1 MGKNYRNCSK
11 TSKNPKRPF
20 EKDRLDSELLLLG
33 TYGLKNKK
41 EIWRVQYT
49 LARIRKAARI
59 LLTLPED
66 DPKRIF
72 EGEALIKR
80 MVRLGVLEKDQ
91 QKLDY
96 VLGLTLKQFLD
107 RRLQTIVFTKGKFA
121 NSIHEARCLI
131 YQRKISINKGNRKQ
145 IINIP
150 SFMVRSKNVQHIHND
165 TNSKDNSRTKRRTIK
180 KNEEKAQNDDNDD

>member
-1 MGKNYRNCSK
+1 MGKNYRNNSK
-11 TSKNPKRPF
+11 TSKNPKRPY
-20 EKDRLDSELLLLG
+20 EKERLDNELLILG

-80 MVRLGVLEKDQ
+80 MSRLGVLEKEQ

-107 RRLQTIVFTKGKFA
+107 RRLQSIVFSKGKVA
-121 NSIHEARCLI
+121 NSIHEARSLI
-131 YQRKISINKGNRKQ
+131 FQRKISINKGNRKQ
-145 IINIP
+145 IVNIP
-150 SFMVRSKNVQHIHND
+150 SFLVRSRNVQHIHTD
-165 TNSKDNSRTKRRTIK
+165 TTSKDASRTKKRTVK
-180 KNEEKAQNDDNDD
+180 RNEEKAANKADEE

>member
-1 MGKNYRNCSK
+1 MGKNYRNHSK
-11 TSKNPKRPF
+11 NMKNPKRPY
-20 EKDRLDSELLLLG
+20 EKERIDSELLTIG
-33 TYGLKNKK
+33 TFGLKSKR

-59 LLTLPED
+59 LLTLPD
-66 DPKRIF
+66 THPKRVF

-80 MVRLGVLEKDQ
+80 MTKLGVLSKEQ

-107 RRLQTIVFTKGKFA
+107 RRLQSIVFNKEKFA
-121 NSIHEARCLI
+121 NSIHEARTLI
-131 YQRKISINKGNRKQ
+131 FQRKISISKGSRKQ

-150 SFMVRSKNVQHIHND
+150 SYMVRTRNESHIHKSFD
-165 TNSKDNSRTKRRTIK
+165 TKDNSRTRKRTAK
-180 KNEEKAQNDDNDD
+180 KNAEKAAGKDD

>member
-1 MGKNYRNCSK
+1 MGKNYRNNSK
-11 TSKNPKRPF
+11 TSKNPKRPY
-20 EKDRLDSELLLLG
+20 EKERLDNELLLLG

-80 MVRLGVLEKDQ
+80 MSRLGVLEKEQ

-107 RRLQTIVFTKGKFA
+107 RRLQSIVFSKGKVA
-121 NSIHEARCLI
+121 NSIHEARTLI
-131 YQRKISINKGNRKQ
+131 FQRKISINKGNRKQ
-145 IINIP
+145 IVNIP
-150 SFMVRSKNVQHIHND
+150 SFLVRSRNVQHIHTD
-165 TNSKDNSRTKRRTIK
+165 TTSKDASRTKKRTVK
-180 KNEEKAQNDDNDD
+180 RNEEKAANKADEA

>member
-1 MGKNYRNCSK
+1 MGKNYRNSSK
-11 TSKNPKRPF
+11 SSKNPKRPY
-20 EKDRLDSELLLLG
+20 EKERLDSELLLLG

-66 DPKRIF
+66 DSKRIF

-80 MVRLGVLEKDQ
+80 MSRLGLLEKDQ

-107 RRLQTIVFTKGKFA
+107 RRLQSIVFSKGKVA
-121 NSIHEARCLI
+121 NSIHEARTLI
-131 YQRKISINKGNRKQ
+131 FQRKISINKGNRKQ
-145 IINIP
+145 IVNIP
-150 SFMVRSKNVQHIHND
+150 SFLVRSRNVQHIHTD
-165 TNSKDNSRTKRRTIK
+165 TATKDTSRTRKRTIK
-180 KNEEKAQNDDNDD
+180 KNLEKAANKEEES

>member
-1 MGKNYRNCSK
+1 MGKNYRNRSK
-11 TSKNPKRPF
+11 TSKNPKRPY
-20 EKDRLDSELLLLG
+20 EKERLDNELLLLG

-66 DPKRIF
+66 HPKRIF

-80 MVRLGVLEKDQ
+80 MTRLGVLAKDQ

-107 RRLQTIVFTKGKFA
+107 RRLQSIVFSKSKFA
-121 NSIHEARCLI
+121 NSIHEARVLI
-131 YQRKISINKGNRKQ
+131 FQRKISINKGSRKQ

-150 SFMVRSKNVQHIHND
+150 SYMVRSKNEQHIHKD
-165 TNSKDNSRTKRRTIK
+165 TESKDNTRTKKRTVKRR
-180 KNEEKAQNDDNDD
+180 EEKANKEDDE